1 MEHNV
6 SENLNS
12 ISTQILDQIASY
24 GMDLNHNTNLNVSDT
39 NNIKQQISQLNQ
51 EKLKLQQS
59 IIVLNTNIEG
69 LESFVGLE

>member
-6 SENLNS
+6 TENLKS
-12 ISTQILDQIASY
+12 INIQIIDEIKSY
-24 GMDLNHNTNLNVSDT
+24 ERDLNKNIQINIGETNS
-39 NNIKQQISQLNQ
+39 IKQQISQLNQ